1 MRQFLL
7 LLCITSALGKGSAGS
22 RGGRSSGF
30 GGGGTSKPTTI
41 RGSTHDS
48 QSGYR
53 RHYYI
58 FYYVILVNS
67 HTHRKGY
74 LYSNDPGQIEG
85 EPPFDCGNGI
95 HIRENQVCDW
105 IDDCGNGVDE
115 RVPLPCEG
123 KPSLKEIELYF
134 TMLAFYFIWICVLMV
149 LTRYTPPE
157 ENNAENKRLIHNYN
171 MMISPCILFFIN
183 LIFLIALGFENKS
196 IIIEYYITNCV
207 FIAFGGLIAICIP
220 NNINRIV
227 WFILFI
233 MTIVTIFHGSI
244 YFTYIP
250 ERLLEQKTY
259 TILNTP
265 TQYPNYS
272 SSNTSLYNIQQ
283 REGFWISEYA
293 NTSNFTI
300 HFNQTIQLIM
310 VQFFATYPNKTTD
323 QFKLKGQTRETPWTT
338 LINGPMPQISVK
350 SAFEI
355 IISDDGL
362 PIDRLQFIASPIPDC
377 NKTTQFCYPGLDE
390 LRVFGIKTAN

>member
-7 LLCITSALGKGSAGS
+7 LLCITSALGKGSVGA

-30 GGGGTSKPTTI
+30 GGGGTSKPTAV
-41 RGSTHDS
+41 RGSTRDA

-53 RHYYI
+53 RHNYIYYYAI
-58 FYYVILVNS
+58 IVNS
-67 HTHRKGY
+67 HTRRKGY
-74 LYSNDPGQIEG
+74 LYSNDPAQVEG

-123 KPSLKEIELYF
+123 EPSPQEIELYF
-134 TMLAFYFIWICVLMV
+134 AMLAVYFIWICVLCV
-149 LTRYTPPE
+149 LIKQERSTCDE
-157 ENNAENKRLIHNYN
+157 DDRL
-171 MMISPCILFFIN
+171 MILVKSTVMPSIMLFIN
-183 LIFLIALGFENKS
+183 VSFLMAVGIENKS
-196 IIIEYYITNCV
+196 LIIEYYITNCV
-207 FIAFGGLIAICIP
+207 FTALGCLVAMCIS
-220 NNINRIV
+220 NNINRIA

-233 MTIVTIFHGSI
+233 TTIITIFHGSI
-244 YFTYIP
+244 YFTYIHK
-250 ERLLEQKTY
+250 RILEQKAY
-259 TILNTP
+259 TILTTP
-265 TQYPNYS
+265 LLFSTNLS
-272 SSNTSLYNIQQ
+272 TNTSIYNIQE
-283 REGFWISEYA
+283 RDGFWISEYA
-293 NTSNFTI
+293 NTTNFTI
-300 HFNQTIQLIM
+300 QFNQTIQLVM

-350 SAFEI
+350 SAFET

-377 NKTTQFCYPGLDE
+377 NKTTQLCYPGLDE
-390 LRVFGIKTAN
+390 LRVFGIKTSN